1 MGSEKTLPWDLIAE
15 YNNEIV
21 NTGTDYFRKTFEL
34 YVCRDGQIAWSPY
47 KDHPHINPQ
56 KGVFTSNVA
65 PEHIGKLLDEMA
77 RFELKREPI
86 GSMHMLRENQGL
98 AQRILLDFQR
108 YNQRLRG

>member
-1 MGSEKTLPWDLIAE
+1 MGNEKTLPWDWIAE
-15 YNNEIV
+15 YKNERV
-21 NTGTDYFRKTFEL
+21 NTGTAYFRKTFEL

-56 KGVFTSNVA
+56 KGVFTNNVM
-65 PEHIGKLLDEMA
+65 PENIGKLLDEMA
-77 RFELKREPI
+77 RFELKIEPV

-108 YNQRLRG
+108 YNPGLGG